1 VQVYRLAD
9 SALVFAAAALCA
21 ALFAASSAHAA
32 TYKWVDDQGIVHYTD
47 KIPLEAVNKGN
58 TELNK
63 QGLQVKKNDAA
74 LTPEQ
79 RRAKELEDE
88 RQKLLVKQREDVERR
103 DRALLNTYTTEGEI
117 DLARSRALTTIDSQ
131 IVSAQAYTTQLSKR
145 KLELEQRKTALGDKP
160 VPAVIEREL
169 GTIDTELEKQNE
181 LMSSKKKEAA
191 LVTARYDADK
201 QRWHELRLAA
211 EVSNAARA
219 NSEAS
224 NATRTNGNA
233 ARAANVV
240 PAVAVP
246 PTAKK

>member
-1 VQVYRLAD
+1 MQFSSLARAFIGNLRQCR
-9 SALVFAAAALCA
+9 SLLLPALVAGTLGAAPLVE
-21 ALFAASSAHAA
+21 AA

-63 QGLQVKKNDAA
+63 QGLQVKKNDPA

-79 RRAKELEDE
+79 RRAKDLEDD

-131 IVSAQAYTTQLSKR
+131 VASAQSYTTQLTKR
-145 KLELEQRKTALGDKP
+145 KLELEQKKTALGGKP
-160 VPAVIEREL
+160 VPAAMEREL

-181 LMSSKKKEAA
+181 LMASKKKEATM
-191 LVTARYDADK
+191 VTARYDADK
-201 QRWHELRLAA
+201 QRWQELRAAA
-211 EVSNAARA
+211 EVNNAARA
-219 NSEAS
+219 NS
-224 NATRTNGNA
+224 A